1 MKCQYCP
8 CTKSAFT
15 PEGSVCTDCGA
26 MFNDC
31 NFDDGPEWY
40 QEDMSRVGP
49 ANDTSLGTL
58 IADSHGPLSRTNNR
72 VWGVASSTPRPTPP
86 GIIEAINLLTQYV
99 HLSDEMESDIKA
111 RALAATQAS
120 GRRGNTWHSAI
131 VAAAYI
137 EIVRDV
143 QVGDMVG
150 EVIAHLGTTRPEFHI
165 AQEFIV
171 AASVGRRTLR
181 IPSESQQ
188 EILLAHGLNKLR
200 PLLGDHFNQ
209 VRRTARAI
217 LPKSRVLIK
226 YDRLKIVGGVVYT
239 ACRVVFRAG
248 LPEGLKMEA
257 FQRAFNVSSA
267 WITTIMKDLVDVI
280 RQ

>member
-1 MKCQYCP
+1 ME
-8 CTKSAFT
+8 SAST

-31 NFDDGPEWY
+31 NFDDGPEWH
-40 QEDMSRVGP
+40 QEDMSRVGS
-49 ANDTSLGTL
+49 ANDKSLGTL
-58 IADSHGPLSRTNNR
+58 IADNNGPLSHTNNR

-86 GIIEAINLLTQYV
+86 GITAAMNLLSQYV
-99 HLSDEMESDIKA
+99 HLSDEMESEIKA

-120 GRRGNTWHSAI
+120 GRRGTTWHSAV

-137 EIVRDV
+137 ELVRDV
-143 QVGDMVG
+143 QVGDMAG
-150 EVIAHLGTTRPEFHI
+150 EIIAHLGTTRPEFHI

-171 AASVGRRTLR
+171 AASVGKRTLR

-217 LPKSRVLIK
+217 LPKSRGLIK

-239 ACRVVFRAG
+239 ACRVVFRSG
-248 LPEGLKMEA
+248 MPEGLKIEA
-257 FQRAFNVSSA
+257 FQRAFSVSSA